1 MSEPSRRELL
11 KNVGLAITLG
21 GLDRAAA
28 QHVHQ
33 IAAEEKA
40 ATGGVYKPKAFT
52 PHEYKT
58 IQRLSELIMP
68 ADEKSKSAIDAGAPE
83 FIDLLCSQ
91 NEDLKGI
98 YTGGIGWLDHQMI
111 KRHGTDWVSSKPAE
125 QTALLDVIAY
135 RKNNAPETGPGIYF
149 FDWVRKM
156 VVDAYW
162 TSPLG
167 FKDIGYVG
175 NTGMTKFEVPAE
187 ALEYAFK
194 RSGLG

>member
-11 KNVGLAITLG
+11 KNVALAMSLG
-21 GLDRAAA
+21 GLAPAAA

-33 IAAEEKA
+33 MAAEDKA
-40 ATGGVYKPKAFT
+40 AAGGVYKPKAFT

-58 IQRLSELIMP
+58 IQRLAELIMP
-68 ADEKSKSAIDAGAPE
+68 ADDKSKSAIEAGAPE
-83 FIDLLCSQ
+83 FIDLLSSQ
-91 NEDLKGI
+91 NEELKDI

-111 KRHGTDWVSSKPAE
+111 KRHGSDWVSSKPAD
-125 QTALLDVIAY
+125 QTALLDRIAY
-135 RKNNAPETGPGIYF
+135 RKNNSPELGPGIHF
-149 FDWVRKM
+149 FDWARKM

-167 FKDIGYVG
+167 FKDIGYIG
-175 NTGMTKFEVPAE
+175 NTGMAKFEVPAE
-187 ALEYAFK
+187 ALEYALK